1 MGLAAM
7 IIGIIAV
14 VLGFIPVCGMI
25 ALVPAIIGLI
35 LGIVD
40 VTKKSKAQQPKG
52 KGMAGIVLN
61 AVAIIVIL
69 LWTLVFA
76 VGGVATMDRIEDFNV
91 PSIERLID
99 DTERSIDDTERSI
112 DE

>member
-7 IIGIIAV
+7 IIGIVAV

-25 ALVPAIIGLI
+25 ALLPAIVGLI

-40 VTKKSKAQQPKG
+40 VSRKSKQQQPKG
-52 KGMAGIVLN
+52 KGLAGIILN
-61 AVAIIVIL
+61 AAAIIVIL

-76 VGGVATMDRIEDFNV
+76 AAAPRLEELAKKAIEDANV
-91 PSIERLID
+91 TIVQPSD
-99 DTERSIDDTERSI
+99 K
-112 DE
+112 